1 MRWFAAVLEIDSK
14 KDKSNND
21 IDRRRFLSL
30 GLITA
35 ASSLF
40 PLQTLAAASHILE
53 EDRSILLF
61 NANTEEYAN
70 ITYWS
75 EGGYISEAL
84 NEVNHI
90 FRDHYD
96 GSVKS
101 IDKKLLDLLFFTREK
116 LESREP
122 FHLVSGYRSPKTNA
136 ILRKKNR
143 LVAKRSLH
151 MDGMAADIR
160 LPGQR
165 LRDLRKAAMSF
176 KAGGVGYYP
185 HSRFVHVDVGEVR
198 YWNK

>member
-1 MRWFAAVLEIDSK
+1 MLKMDFK
-14 KDKSNND
+14 KNKSNNG
-21 IDRRRFLSL
+21 IDRRRFLSI
-30 GLITA
+30 GLTTA
-35 ASSLF
+35 ASALF
-40 PLQTLAAASHILE
+40 RLQGLAAASNIFE
-53 EDRSILLF
+53 EDRSLLLF
-61 NANTEEYAN
+61 NAHTEEFAN

-75 EGGYISEAL
+75 GGDYISKAL
-84 NEVNHI
+84 DEINHI

-96 GSVKS
+96 GSIKP
-101 IDKKLLDLLFFTREK
+101 IDKRLLDLLFFTREK
-116 LESREP
+116 LESSEP

-143 LVAKRSLH
+143 SVAKRSLH

-165 LRDLRKAAMSF
+165 LRDLRRAARSF